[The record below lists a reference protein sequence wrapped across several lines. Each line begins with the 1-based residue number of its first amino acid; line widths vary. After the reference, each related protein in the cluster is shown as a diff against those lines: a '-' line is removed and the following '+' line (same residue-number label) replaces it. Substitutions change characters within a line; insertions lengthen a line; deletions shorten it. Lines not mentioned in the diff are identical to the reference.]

1 MILLSIILKKIKVK
15 QTCLKCL
22 CNKIQGVHKKT
33 RKYKMRLVVY
43 FHTYVFDDLSKFTW
57 YSNLD
62 LIIHCEGSIY
72 KVKEQT
78 HNDTP

>member
-1 MILLSIILKKIKVK
+1 MPAMSLQQNSRR
-15 QTCLKCL
+15 T
-22 CNKIQGVHKKT
+22 HKKT

-43 FHTYVFDDLSKFTW
+43 FYTYVFDDLSKFTW
-57 YSNLD
+57 YSTPD
-62 LIIHCEGSIY
+62 LIIHREGSIY

>member
-1 MILLSIILKKIKVK
+1 
-15 QTCLKCL
+15 
-22 CNKIQGVHKKT
+22 
-33 RKYKMRLVVY
+33 MRLVVY

>member
-1 MILLSIILKKIKVK
+1 MFFMIYLNLPGNS
-15 QTCLKCL
+15 T
-22 CNKIQGVHKKT
+22 
-33 RKYKMRLVVY
+33 
-43 FHTYVFDDLSKFTW
+43 
-57 YSNLD
+57 LD